1 MMWQKKS
8 SRIFHGKEFTREEL
22 ETAGTYLYLCT
33 VTGLYKD
40 RGQAVWKLQNF
51 FQAERGQFPAFV
63 AVAST

>member
-1 MMWQKKS
+1 MMWQKILKN
-8 SRIFHGKEFTREEL
+8 FHGKEFTREEL